1 MTLKTLL
8 TAFALVALV
17 CLPAAMA
24 GAYYDAQGL
33 SFLSSD
39 EREKTATTTPTTFNI
54 CNRTRHIR
62 IALLLH
68 SYLRE
73 RDYDCAA
80 VPTEALARIQTL
92 RVRGRLTELK
102 PGDFDGLTGM
112 QHLDLSGNQLPA
124 LSAGIFD
131 GLTTLRQ
138 LDLNGNQLSTL
149 SVGVFGGLTGLQR
162 LDLNGNRLSALPV
175 AIFDELTGLRQLD
188 LSGNRLS
195 ALPPGIFDWLIILQ
209 TLDLRDNHLVGLQR
223 ANPLFDYLPRGVRLL
238 LSSQSRSPASR
249 LDEPPPY
256 RLRLWLPCDG

>member
-102 PGDFDGLTGM
+102 PGDFDGLTG
-112 QHLDLSGNQLPA
+112 
-124 LSAGIFD
+124 
-131 GLTTLRQ
+131 
-138 LDLNGNQLSTL
+138 
-149 SVGVFGGLTGLQR
+149 LQR
-162 LDLNGNRLSALPV
+162 LDLNGNRLAALPV
-175 AIFDELTGLRQLD
+175 AVFDGLTGLRQLD
-188 LSGNRLS
+188 LSGNRLT
-195 ALPPGIFDWLIILQ
+195 ALPPGIFDWLIVLQ
-209 TLDLRDNHLVGLQR
+209 TLDLRENHLVGLQR
-223 ANPLFDYLPRGVRLL
+223 ASPLFDYLPRGVRLL
-238 LSSQSRSPASR
+238 LSSQSRSPTR
-249 LDEPPPY
+249 LDDSPPY

>member
-8 TAFALVALV
+8 TAFALAALA

-24 GAYYDAQGL
+24 GAFYDAQGL
-33 SFLSSD
+33 GFLSSD

-80 VPTEALARIQTL
+80 VPSEALARIQTL

-124 LSAGIFD
+124 LSVAVFD
-131 GLTTLRQ
+131 GLTRLRQ
-138 LDLNGNQLSTL
+138 LDLSGNQLSAL
-149 SVGVFGGLTGLQR
+149 SVGDFNGLTGLQR
-162 LDLNGNRLSALPV
+162 LDLNGNRLTTLPV
-175 AIFDELTGLRQLD
+175 AVFDGLTGLRQLD
-188 LSGNRLS
+188 LSGNRLT
-195 ALPPGIFDWLIILQ
+195 ALPPGIFDWLINLQ
-209 TLDLRDNHLVGLQR
+209 TLDLRENHLVGLQR

-238 LSSQSRSPASR
+238 LSSQSQSPTRVDDS
-249 LDEPPPY
+249 PPY